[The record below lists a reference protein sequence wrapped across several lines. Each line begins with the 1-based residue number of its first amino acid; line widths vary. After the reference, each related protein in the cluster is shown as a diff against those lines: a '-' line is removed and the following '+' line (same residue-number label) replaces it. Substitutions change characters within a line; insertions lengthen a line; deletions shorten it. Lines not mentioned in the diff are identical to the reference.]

1 MEFKELYAKV
11 RGIVLKC
18 RREYYVHLWEL
29 SDWEQEGMLVLYQLV
44 SQYPQLVE

>member
-18 RREYYVHLWEL
+18 RREYYV
-29 SDWEQEGMLVLYQLV
+29 
-44 SQYPQLVE
+44 